1 MFWLRSVA
9 VAVAC
14 CALSATACQ
23 SPAAPP
29 TSPSP
34 PAAPTQD
41 DKPGS
46 GDQRIIMEFGG
57 KTRSYVVHAPPSYDG
72 STALPLV
79 VALHFYPGDAARIA
93 TTSGLN
99 AKADKENFLVVY
111 PEGHASGFNAFL
123 CCGSEDD
130 VGFVKTVL
138 ARMIS
143 AWKAD
148 PKRVYAAGISNGGD
162 MSFKLAVEL
171 PGTFAAIAA
180 VSGGFIGSA
189 AAQPSYKPTTPVS
202 VITFLGGKDRYF
214 GRFDTGITQWQERL
228 ACAPGVARDDLAN
241 GITVA
246 TATCAD
252 GSTVEIYRLPEMG
265 HSWPGAAQ
273 GELSDAW
280 AGVNA
285 TDLAW
290 DFFEA
295 HAIQGR

>member
-1 MFWLRSVA
+1 M
-9 VAVAC
+9 
-14 CALSATACQ
+14 
-23 SPAAPP
+23 
-29 TSPSP
+29 
-34 PAAPTQD
+34 
-41 DKPGS
+41 
-46 GDQRIIMEFGG
+46 
-57 KTRSYVVHAPPSYDG
+57 VHAPPSYDG

-111 PEGHASGFNAFL
+111 PEGHASGYNAFV

-138 ARMIS
+138 ARMTS

-180 VSGGFIGSA
+180 VSGVLRFRRGGTVLQADDAGFGYHL
-189 AAQPSYKPTTPVS
+189 P
-202 VITFLGGKDRYF
+202 R
-214 GRFDTGITQWQERL
+214 WQGPLLRSIRHRDHAMAGATRL
-228 ACAPGVARDDLAN
+228 RSRGAHADLAN

-273 GELSDAW
+273 GELSDAQ

-295 HAIQGR
+295 NTIHGR